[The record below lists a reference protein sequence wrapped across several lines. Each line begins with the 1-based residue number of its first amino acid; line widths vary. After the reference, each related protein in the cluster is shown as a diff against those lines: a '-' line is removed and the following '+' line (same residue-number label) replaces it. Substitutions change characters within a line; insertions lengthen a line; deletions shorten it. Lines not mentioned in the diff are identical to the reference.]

1 MKSKH
6 KVIKF
11 DYSKYES
18 EKYKS
23 SHDIYEEYEFW
34 GFHKKS
40 GRLHIDTKRYKKA
53 CESVGIKDF
62 MPTGLFDQRD
72 TPYYE
77 PSKVTKYDYKV
88 NLFRDLLR
96 SLQSDWEKEYKP
108 LFDKIKSPKDVES
121 EHYESAIS
129 SICWSDEIDDVIV
142 ESKIAAIKRETKY
155 LEIIQSLYCQF
166 IQKVATEVDRI
177 ILIFMSKSGWKKE
190 EYKMSEFIDFSRKLS
205 KKRDG
210 TDVKGLVEFE
220 SYHLLNLL
228 NNFLKHNSLKS
239 YKLLKRY
246 FPNNVR
252 SIENGK
258 SKKKFENGMYAAD
271 WIIIE
276 PYYIDGLFG
285 KLITFFE
292 YYCRT
297 HLGEDTS
304 RAFWDYD
311 DYFYDAYKQLKNPMA
326 YLGLY

>member
-6 KVIKF
+6 KTTRF

-18 EKYKS
+18 DDYWAD
-23 SHDIYEEYEFW
+23 HDVYEEYEFW
-34 GFHKKS
+34 GFHTKS

-53 CESVGIKDF
+53 CESVGIEDF
-62 MPTGLFDQRD
+62 MPAGMFDQRG

-77 PSKVTKYDYKV
+77 PSKICRYDYKV

-96 SLQSDWEKEYKP
+96 SLQSDWENEYKP

-121 EHYESAIS
+121 EYYENAIQYTS
-129 SICWSDEIDDVIV
+129 CSDDIEDIAVD
-142 ESKIAAIKRETKY
+142 SKIAAIKRGTKY
-155 LEIIQSLYCQF
+155 LQVIQSLYCQF
-166 IQKVATEVDRI
+166 IQKIATEVDRA
-177 ILIFMSKSGWKKE
+177 ILIFMSESGWKKE
-190 EYKMSEFIDFSRKLS
+190 EYKMSEFIHFSKNLS
-205 KKRDG
+205 EKRG
-210 TDVKGLVEFE
+210 GANLKELIEFK

-239 YKLLKRY
+239 YKLLKKY
-246 FPNNVR
+246 FPNNVA
-252 SIENGK
+252 STENGK
-258 SKKKFENGMYAAD
+258 AKKKYENGMYAAD

-276 PYYIDGLFG
+276 PHYIDGLLG

-304 RAFWDYD
+304 RARWDYD
-311 DYFYDAYKQLKNPMA
+311 DYFYAAYEQLKNPSK
-326 YLGLY
+326 YLGID